1 MPTDQQYGPPAPPGY
16 GQGPLDRA
24 FQPFDLSR
32 LMRQPDQATQV
43 LQRNPARD
51 QFQHTTARQRKKE
64 VDEQYLAPGSFYD
77 ALHRA
82 KKASGMGDGFD
93 SLFQS
98 SLWIRGQVPVDDSQT
113 GTGET
118 QYAGVSPIM
127 KAVSPDQVK
136 VAPEAV
142 QEVAKLMRTPEGRA
156 QLQKQVDDFKAAR
169 EQHYAATPKQEV
181 ATSPEGT
188 AQGDTIEYE
197 NARKSNLEQSATGRA
212 TLAFEDAT
220 KNLSGGNPLVQI
232 PLDIATQPIRAVNDL
247 ISMFEPD
254 AWAYQQPGDRLGAAV
269 NAAFGLLQGGAATKA
284 VKEGLSGATVLREA
298 LGLPGVEGLKNP
310 LAGAAQTF
318 MGIGDAAAAT
328 PKLIKAMT
336 ERGVPAAEAEVAAKH
351 IAETLA
357 QATPE
362 EVEKAVTSS
371 SGIPNNSQAYSG
383 RLFHGTKGDFQQFDL
398 SKVGKSDPG
407 VVGEAVYFTPDEV
420 QAQNFAESSHY
431 GYQGS
436 PRVVAA
442 NVNLENPV
450 YIIDGRLPDGR
461 ALSEIH
467 PSGLTQ
473 SSSKA
478 INKELRKAGY
488 DGAVFIND
496 GDVAQVAVFDT
507 TKIGTP
513 NEKATQEANALNEGP
528 IRSEQNGQGQ
538 GSQGRQPKG
547 YGTRQESDA
556 SVPQVQGQEEVAT
569 KQPWQMTQDEYL
581 QSLPGR
587 DQVVDQPVLARKATA
602 AEQKGGVAKSR
613 GFGATPDNPGY
624 AKVYM
629 EYGPDGAGYYYT
641 PLNKQ
646 SPIVEQKWHHEMALD
661 HALSEGKPVPPEVL
675 ADYPDLAAKY
685 GKTNAIQNP
694 ETATLH
700 GDVREPAVQGQKALP
715 VQEGSPGVQQKAEE
729 GQVGSYSEIPS
740 NSQVKPV
747 YKVGSKPWLWAPRE
761 EVSLDTRYSF
771 EPMYDRTSS
780 FGNAAKPPI
789 NQTTL
794 GKILVDPKWKQEFS
808 SVLDTPVV
816 PVTDLPVLG
825 RLAHDPVMGDSIIEI
840 RRSLLDPNSDKSKAI
855 EVVLHEAAHEKRLRL
870 GRSLADDLPYNE
882 RVHERTARTY
892 TKHLLDNVGSDV
904 AVNKN
909 AQVAVRGLESGVSD
923 GGDLGVGGQGTGP
936 RLGDQVRPSDNG
948 PSVVLET
955 SAPQSTGTPNE
966 PVAQKYAASNA
977 ASNDLRAEA
986 GLDPL
991 QPSLQAAVSREQA
1004 ATTYDGQSVLSQA
1017 RQIVEDNRAGVR
1029 PPVPSQEEVLHMDM
1043 AAAEAGHR
1051 MNQAKQALAD
1061 AIDSGADPTEAR
1073 RAYDMAREDVDTL
1086 TLASKAQGTE
1096 QSRAFSARNSAYFE
1110 DLTPA
1115 GVYRDFTVAKGAKL
1129 TDAEARQ
1136 AEEMG
1141 RRLQKAESD
1150 IEIAKA
1156 KAETARAQARIQELE
1171 QQSRVA
1177 GRRGGRASG
1186 PRTAEQITAQRQA
1199 AVERIKARFAD
1210 AAANRA
1216 MADPFGAQAAGMGA
1230 KLLADIAPDVMEV
1243 VRLYAEEGIVK
1254 LSEVVARVR
1263 HHVGEDVLSEG
1274 DVQRI
1279 IAGDYEHPP
1288 VTRSEAAKQVAQWRK
1303 ELKVAGVGQETALK
1317 KSIAEYEAKIKAGEF
1332 PARPTKPAIPDDLQK
1347 LYVKKEALKAEAAS
1361 MRSKIQAAEAAKDE
1375 PLFAKIGREA
1385 FNAPRT
1391 LVASTDLSAGLNQ
1404 GMFAAYSHPA
1414 LWAKSNAAGLY
1425 ALKNEENFFKAMGEV
1440 RANPDYDKALSG
1452 GLKIASD
1459 APHFDPGGDMM
1470 LSKMLSASGEV
1481 DTRLGKIGLNP
1492 IAASERAYVATI
1504 TKLRMDLFSN
1514 MVQQAEKPALFG
1526 LVKPQK
1532 LTLQDYKDI
1541 ADWVNVATGAGTNGI
1556 ARGLQHV
1563 NNHLPV
1569 IFSPGYMVSRWQ
1581 LAYGGPGR
1589 LIKAVKNNPRVALEI
1604 AKDYSKFAG
1613 AAGGLLYAAK
1623 MSGADVELDPRSTA
1637 FGKVK
1642 VGDTTID
1649 PFAGILAPY
1658 RVMTQVAVGSKQKNG
1673 GIMPP
1678 NAAATLGYY
1687 GTGKASPLPRTALNI
1702 ASGLAGKDVFGKSY
1716 DPRTQEGLANTGV
1729 SLLPIQVQSQMD
1741 LAEDKSLNEAQ
1752 KDALRILV
1760 LLGVN
1765 TQTDTPK
1772 ETSRSRSSSR
1782 TSSRGRASLR

>member
-24 FQPFDLSR
+24 FQPLDVSR
-32 LMRQPDQATQV
+32 FQQQPSQAAQV
-43 LQRNPARD
+43 LQRNPGRD
-51 QFQHTTARQRKKE
+51 QFQATAAREGARRRKAAEDSKYG
-64 VDEQYLAPGSFYD
+64 VPGSYEE
-77 ALHRA
+77 AVARA
-82 KKASGMGDGFD
+82 KKLSGMGDGFD
-93 SLFQS
+93 SLFHS
-98 SLWIRGQVPVDDSQT
+98 ALWIRGQVPVDDSE
-113 GTGET
+113 GGDGSNIV
-118 QYAGVSPIM
+118 YAAASPQM
-127 KAVSPDQVK
+127 KAVEPGQVK
-136 VAPEAV
+136 VSPEAMR
-142 QEVAKLMRTPEGRA
+142 EVARLMRTPEGRK
-156 QLQKQVDDFKAAR
+156 QLQQQVDDFKAQR
-169 EQHYAATPKQEV
+169 EQHYAATPKQEI
-181 ATSPEGT
+181 TSSPEGT
-188 AQGDTIEYE
+188 AEGDTIEYE
-197 NARKSNLEQSATGRA
+197 NARRSNLDRSATGRA

-220 KNLSGGNPLVQI
+220 KNLSGGNPLLQI

-269 NAAFGLLQGGAATKA
+269 NAAFGLLQGGAAAKA

-318 MGIGDAAAAT
+318 MGLGDAAAAT

-336 ERGVPAAEAEVAAKH
+336 QRGVPAAEAEVAAKH
-351 IAETLA
+351 ITETLA

-362 EVEKAVTSS
+362 EVEKALYHGTGAMDAIKSEGFRHGFSGNGNDQYGPGFYFTNDKASAGGYASDALAAGGKSPGIIHADLDVKNPIIIDGTS
-371 SGIPNNSQAYSG
+371 GDNALTHFPELTKSQTKQLVDDAIKLNPDSMYDWGDVGYEGEAAIKKKMVDAYSG
-383 RLFHGTKGDFQQFDL
+383 APITAIYDLFGKDHIEDGLRTYSRLSGHD
-398 SKVGKSDPG
+398 G
-407 VVGEAVYFTPDEV
+407 VKITFKDGVEHTVAWFPEQVRPK
-420 QAQNFAESSHY
+420 AY
-431 GYQGS
+431 G
-436 PRVVAA
+436 A
-442 NVNLENPV
+442 
-450 YIIDGRLPDGR
+450 
-461 ALSEIH
+461 
-467 PSGLTQ
+467 
-473 SSSKA
+473 
-478 INKELRKAGY
+478 
-488 DGAVFIND
+488 F
-496 GDVAQVAVFDT
+496 
-507 TKIGTP
+507 P
-513 NEKATQEANALNEGP
+513 NEKATQEANAVREVA
-528 IRSEQNGQGQ
+528 QGQ
-538 GSQGRQPKG
+538 G
-547 YGTRQESDA
+547 
-556 SVPQVQGQEEVAT
+556 
-569 KQPWQMTQDEYL
+569 L
-581 QSLPGR
+581 QNEGE
-587 DQVVDQPVLARKATA
+587 LA
-602 AEQKGGVAKSR
+602 
-613 GFGATPDNPGY
+613 
-624 AKVYM
+624 
-629 EYGPDGAGYYYT
+629 
-641 PLNKQ
+641 
-646 SPIVEQKWHHEMALD
+646 
-661 HALSEGKPVPPEVL
+661 
-675 ADYPDLAAKY
+675 
-685 GKTNAIQNP
+685 
-694 ETATLH
+694 
-700 GDVREPAVQGQKALP
+700 QGQKAGQEADAVLP
-715 VQEGSPGVQQKAEE
+715 QEE
-729 GQVGSYSEIPS
+729 GQVG
-740 NSQVKPV
+740 
-747 YKVGSKPWLWAPRE
+747 
-761 EVSLDTRYSF
+761 T
-771 EPMYDRTSS
+771 
-780 FGNAAKPPI
+780 
-789 NQTTL
+789 
-794 GKILVDPKWKQEFS
+794 
-808 SVLDTPVV
+808 
-816 PVTDLPVLG
+816 
-825 RLAHDPVMGDSIIEI
+825 
-840 RRSLLDPNSDKSKAI
+840 
-855 EVVLHEAAHEKRLRL
+855 
-870 GRSLADDLPYNE
+870 
-882 RVHERTARTY
+882 
-892 TKHLLDNVGSDV
+892 
-904 AVNKN
+904 
-909 AQVAVRGLESGVSD
+909 
-923 GGDLGVGGQGTGP
+923 
-936 RLGDQVRPSDNG
+936 
-948 PSVVLET
+948 
-955 SAPQSTGTPNE
+955 
-966 PVAQKYAASNA
+966 KYAASNA
-977 ASNDLRAEA
+977 ASNDLRASA

-991 QPSLQAAVSREQA
+991 EPSLQSAVTREQA
-1004 ATTYDGQSVLSQA
+1004 AATYDGQAVLSRA

-1029 PPVPSQEEVLHMDM
+1029 PPVPTQEEVLHMDM
-1043 AAAEAGHR
+1043 AAAEAGRR

-1073 RAYDMAREDVDTL
+1073 RLYDMAREDVDTL

-1150 IEIAKA
+1150 IELAKA
-1156 KAETARAQARIQELE
+1156 RAETARAQERIRELE
-1171 QQSRVA
+1171 QQARVA

-1210 AAANRA
+1210 AAANRP

-1243 VRLYAEEGIVK
+1243 VRLYAEEGIIK

-1303 ELKVAGVGQETALK
+1303 ELKTAGVGQETALR
-1317 KSIAEYEAKIKAGEF
+1317 KSIAEYEAKIKSGEF
-1332 PARPTKPAIPDDLQK
+1332 PARAPKPAIPDDLQK
-1347 LYVKKEALKAEAAS
+1347 LYVRKEALKAEAAS
-1361 MRSKIQAAEAAKDE
+1361 MRSKIQSAEAAKNQ
-1375 PLFAKIGREA
+1375 PLIAKIGHEA
-1385 FNAPRT
+1385 FNVPRT

-1404 GMFAAYSHPA
+1404 GMFAAYTHPD
-1414 LWAKSNAAGLY
+1414 LWAKSNVAGLY
-1425 ALKNEENFFKAMGEV
+1425 ALKNEENFYKVIGEV
-1440 RANPDYDKALSG
+1440 RANEHYDDAIAG

-1514 MVQQAEKPALFG
+1514 MVKQAEKPALFG

-1563 NNHLPV
+1563 NNHVPV

-1589 LIKAVKNNPRVALEI
+1589 LIKAIKNNPRVALEI

-1687 GTGKASPLPRTALNI
+1687 GTGKASPLPRAALNLS
-1702 ASGLAGKDVFGKSY
+1702 SGLAGKDVFGKSY
-1716 DPRTQEGLANTGV
+1716 DPRTAEGLANTGV
-1729 SLLPIQVQSQMD
+1729 SMLPIQVQSQMD

-1772 ETSRSRSSSR
+1772 ESSRSRSSSR